1 VASCYLCGRNLEKSE
16 PRYRREVY
24 TGHSNRIGISRRSG
38 WVGTSAHYAV
48 RVVCGACA
56 SALDA
61 ESQLQEESADR
72 FLRVGMILGLIAA
85 VGVLIMVALI
95 GR

>member
-1 VASCYLCGRNLEKSE
+1 MASCYLCGRNLEKSE

-48 RVVCGACA
+48 RVVCGSCA

-61 ESQLQEESADR
+61 ENRLQEESTKR
-72 FLRVGMILGLIAA
+72 FLRFGMILGLIAA
-85 VGVLIMVALI
+85 VVVLIFAALA